1 MSSDSISN
9 LIVSLQNA
17 AAANRDRV
25 VLPYSKHI
33 EAITEVLTKH
43 GFVHSIEKKGK
54 KIIKELVVTLA
65 QEKGVAKVHGAKR
78 ISKPSRRVYI
88 GAADVKPVKSGLGI
102 SVLSTTE
109 GVMTGRDARAKKLGG
124 ELLFELW

>member
-25 VLPYSKHI
+25 VLPYSKHL

-43 GFVHSIEKKGK
+43 GFVHSTEKKGK

-65 QEKGVAKVHGAKR
+65 QEKGIAKVRGVKR

-88 GAADVKPVKSGLGI
+88 GASDIKPVKSGVGI

>member
-25 VLPYSKHI
+25 VLPCSKHI

-88 GAADVKPVKSGLGI
+88 GASGVKPVKSGLGI

>member
-88 GAADVKPVKSGLGI
+88 GASGVKPVKSGLGI